1 MDLYLF
7 KTNGDRN
14 NEEIRMVYINDDDLV
29 SCKVGYIYNLV
40 DYINYNIHGTARM
53 EFINFTGN
61 KLDFIVR
68 AITRYKSIVGSIGYN
83 SLIIKEKKKRVRGR

>member
-7 KTNGDRN
+7 KTNGDKN

-29 SCKVGYIYNLV
+29 SCKVGNIYNLV